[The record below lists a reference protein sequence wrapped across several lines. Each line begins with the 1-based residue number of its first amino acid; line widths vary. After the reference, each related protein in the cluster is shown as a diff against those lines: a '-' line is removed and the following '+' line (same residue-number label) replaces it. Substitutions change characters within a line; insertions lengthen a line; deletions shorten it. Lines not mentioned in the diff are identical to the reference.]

1 MTSYFEQNQ
10 SPNKL
15 SSGSKPSN
23 QDFKKTQPRQTMPT
37 LKKSVSAFDKMKG
50 KPVYD
55 APPLLKK
62 KTVSLK
68 PEFEINDEE
77 Q

>member
-1 MTSYFEQNQ
+1 
-10 SPNKL
+10 
-15 SSGSKPSN
+15 
-23 QDFKKTQPRQTMPT
+23 MPT

-50 KPVYD
+50 KSVYD

-77 Q
+77 